1 MAFDPSTLLDV
12 SHLVTFVGG
21 AILGAA
27 GQYLGDRFTDSRRAK
42 EQVAHIKKKFK
53 NLQEQM
59 PELLQEMKADLQAEG
74 ASMIREF
81 VLLPNARV
89 TFNHGKPRF
98 QYYAEIHPH
107 LQTQVDLIRDAGF
120 VDELDSTSVP
130 MYRMH
135 EHFVEALNK
144 N

>member
-1 MAFDPSTLLDV
+1 MAFDPSSLMDV

-42 EQVAHIKKKFK
+42 EQATEIKKSFK
-53 NLQEQM
+53 RLHDQM
-59 PELLQEMKADLQAEG
+59 PDLLREMKADLKTEG
-74 ASMIREF
+74 SSMIREF

-89 TFNHGKPRF
+89 IFNHGKPRF
-98 QYYAEIHPH
+98 QYFAEVHPH

-120 VDELDSTSVP
+120 VEELESTNVP
-130 MYRMH
+130 MYRMR
-135 EHFVEALNK
+135 ENFVEALIK